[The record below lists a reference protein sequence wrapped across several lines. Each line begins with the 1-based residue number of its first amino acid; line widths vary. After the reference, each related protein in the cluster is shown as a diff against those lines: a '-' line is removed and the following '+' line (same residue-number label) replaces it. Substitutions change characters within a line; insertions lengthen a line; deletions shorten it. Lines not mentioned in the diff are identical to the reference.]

1 MNWIRSGTDVS
12 SASTSTLSFCS
23 VRNFDCLFVC
33 ISDEVSRR
41 CFTSRVDEDKTSWE
55 TWKSMKHAPSCSS
68 APRASLSSVA
78 GSSSFML
85 QRSFKG
91 TIQHSPPSSPVR
103 WRQTSAL
110 SQDGDE
116 SGLFFCLCWVWT
128 NSCSVHIISGYFSFE
143 GNLKWEDKND
153 SHRCFHWLS
162 DWFINSLCSLSS
174 APPCF
179 CILCVTLMRSDSL
192 KEKFSLIFKKNH
204 ISGTVYKIQF
214 D

>member
-1 MNWIRSGTDVS
+1 MFLQHRLQHSVS
-12 SASTSTLSFCS
+12 ARWETSTVCLYLWWSFPP
-23 VRNFDCLFVC
+23 V
-33 ISDEVSRR
+33 I
-41 CFTSRVDEDKTSWE
+41 TSRVDEDKTSWE

-103 WRQTSAL
+103 WRQTSAS

-143 GNLKWEDKND
+143 GNLKWEDEMTHTGVSTD
-153 SHRCFHWLS
+153 Y
-162 DWFINSLCSLSS
+162 
-174 APPCF
+174 
-179 CILCVTLMRSDSL
+179 
-192 KEKFSLIFKKNH
+192 LIG
-204 ISGTVYKIQF
+204 S
-214 D
+214 

>member
-23 VRNFDCLFVC
+23 VRNFDCLFV
-33 ISDEVSRR
+33 SVMKFPAGVLHPEWTKTRR
-41 CFTSRVDEDKTSWE
+41 AEKPENQWNTHL
-55 TWKSMKHAPSCSS
+55 HAPRLLGRLS
-68 APRASLSSVA
+68 AVA

-103 WRQTSAL
+103 WKQTSAL

-128 NSCSVHIISGYFSFE
+128 NSCSVHIISDYFSFE
-143 GNLKWEDKND
+143 GNLKWEDEMTHTGVSTD
-153 SHRCFHWLS
+153 Y
-162 DWFINSLCSLSS
+162 
-174 APPCF
+174 
-179 CILCVTLMRSDSL
+179 
-192 KEKFSLIFKKNH
+192 LIG
-204 ISGTVYKIQF
+204 S
-214 D
+214 